1 MYYEVYIDVLF
12 IKNLCMNVML
22 LFLTA
27 WADQSVVHKFR
38 IVTAAAIGS
47 AGACLLTICSA
58 SLTGPSWLLA
68 SAVLAVGMVYLAFP
82 DKKHIPARTVCLYIE
97 SFVLNGILRYLE
109 QFHRL
114 SGIWF
119 AVFSGIS
126 VLLLTIAEY
135 FLRNRRK
142 EIERTCSVVLHH
154 GTCRILV
161 DALYDTGNGLYD
173 PVSGCAVSILDH
185 TVMEKLLKE
194 SGKENLPKFIPYHT
208 ISERGILE
216 AYVLDSMEFLSA
228 SKSRWVRHPVVARMP
243 KESGQY
249 QLILHRDLQPS

>member
-12 IKNLCMNVML
+12 VKNLCMNVML

-27 WADQSVVHKFR
+27 WADQSAVHKFR
-38 IVTAAAIGS
+38 IIAAATTGS
-47 AGACLLTICSA
+47 IAACLLTICSA
-58 SLTGPSWLLA
+58 SLTGPIWLFA
-68 SAVLAVGMVYLAFP
+68 SAVLAAGMVYIAFP
-82 DKKHIPARTVCLYIE
+82 DKKHILTRTLCLYME

-109 QFHRL
+109 QFYSL

-119 AVFSGIS
+119 AVFSSIS
-126 VLLLTIAEY
+126 VMLLTIAEY
-135 FLRNRRK
+135 ILKNRRK
-142 EIERTCSVVLHH
+142 ENERTCSVVLYH
-154 GTCRILV
+154 GACRILV

-173 PVSGCAVSILDH
+173 PISGRAVSILDH

-216 AYVLDSMEFLSA
+216 AYVLDSMEFLTPSE
-228 SKSRWVRHPVVARMP
+228 SRWIQHPMVARMP
-243 KESGQY
+243 KEHGQY